1 MKTCAIIPLK
11 KLLYSKSRLSA
22 ILNEKQ
28 RKELTLYMLKD
39 VINACL
45 NSKRLN
51 SIFIVSQDDIKFSD
65 FGDEIKI
72 IVDSGELNEAIKNAI
87 LRLREYDI
95 KIIIPCDIPLLEGYD
110 IDFIIEN
117 AIKYDIILSPS
128 CDSGTNLL
136 CIKGVNDFKL
146 EFGEGKKSFISHLK
160 NAIESKLNVK
170 VISNE
175 RIALDIDDDTRLL
188 YLSMLDADKYS
199 IKYLKGALYEGNK
212 NHSN

>member
-28 RKELTLYMLKD
+28 RKELTLCMLKD

-72 IVDSGELNEAIKNAI
+72 IVDS
-87 LRLREYDI
+87 
-95 KIIIPCDIPLLEGYD
+95 
-110 IDFIIEN
+110 
-117 AIKYDIILSPS
+117 
-128 CDSGTNLL
+128 
-136 CIKGVNDFKL
+136 VN
-146 EFGEGKKSFISHLK
+146 
-160 NAIESKLNVK
+160 
-170 VISNE
+170 
-175 RIALDIDDDTRLL
+175 
-188 YLSMLDADKYS
+188 
-199 IKYLKGALYEGNK
+199 
-212 NHSN
+212 